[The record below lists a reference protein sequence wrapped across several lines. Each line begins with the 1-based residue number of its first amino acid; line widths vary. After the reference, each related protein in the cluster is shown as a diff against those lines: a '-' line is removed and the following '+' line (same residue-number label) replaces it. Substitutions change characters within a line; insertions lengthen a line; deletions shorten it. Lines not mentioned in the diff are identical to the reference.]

1 MAALAAWGRPTA
13 WVRTGKY
20 QPDKCNRD
28 GHHEVPSAQ
37 AEKTRVVVNLDGW
50 NNAFSSLLVV
60 SIAGRAAA
68 GGDLEFPWNVPAIRK
83 LQ

>member
-1 MAALAAWGRPTA
+1 MDIMRSRQLKLRKPASLL
-13 WVRTGKY
+13 
-20 QPDKCNRD
+20 
-28 GHHEVPSAQ
+28 
-37 AEKTRVVVNLDGW
+37 NLDGW

-60 SIAGRAAA
+60 SIVGRAAA